1 MKNRW
6 LLLGVALLSA
16 IAVILTVDY
25 TQATQ
30 TSPNPATPASF
41 ANLADK
47 VKGSV
52 VNISTTQVV
61 EGNPLMPF
69 MGPGSP
75 FRDFFGPNPPKQF
88 FGNQPHGKMETHALG
103 SGFVISKEGLII
115 TNNHVVEKAS
125 EIKVKSHSGKEY
137 DAKLVGK
144 DPKTDLALIQ
154 VEPDK
159 DFPAPAVLGDSDAMR
174 VGDLVMAVG
183 NPFGLGHTV
192 TTGIIS
198 AKSRVLGAGPYDDF
212 LQTDAAINPGNS
224 GGPLFN
230 MNGRVI
236 GINTAIIAQGQGIG
250 FAIPVN
256 MAKDL
261 LPQLKTGKVVRG
273 WLGVMIQDITPQLA
287 ESFGLKSAEGVL
299 VSDVVKGSPA
309 EKAGLKQGD
318 VINRFNGNEIENA
331 HKLSQAVAAT
341 APDTEVKVD
350 LQRNGKEKTVTL
362 TIGTMP
368 SEEQA
373 FVAPKEE
380 TSWGIAVQELTPQ
393 LARQLGLEPGAAGVV
408 ISDIKDGSPAAEAGL
423 QPGDLISEVNRTA
436 VKNLNDYQ
444 QALKRVKKGE
454 NLLLLVKRDGGALYV
469 VLTPVPKN

>member
-1 MKNRW
+1 
-6 LLLGVALLSA
+6 
-16 IAVILTVDY
+16 
-25 TQATQ
+25 
-30 TSPNPATPASF
+30 
-41 ANLADK
+41 
-47 VKGSV
+47 
-52 VNISTTQVV
+52 
-61 EGNPLMPF
+61 
-69 MGPGSP
+69 
-75 FRDFFGPNPPKQF
+75 
-88 FGNQPHGKMETHALG
+88 
-103 SGFVISKEGLII
+103 
-115 TNNHVVEKAS
+115 
-125 EIKVKSHSGKEY
+125 
-137 DAKLVGK
+137 
-144 DPKTDLALIQ
+144 
-154 VEPDK
+154 
-159 DFPAPAVLGDSDAMR
+159 
-174 VGDLVMAVG
+174 MAVG

-287 ESFGLKSAEGVL
+287 ESFRLKSAEGVL

-318 VINRFNGNEIENA
+318 VINRFDAKEIENA
-331 HKLSQAVAAT
+331 HKLSQIVAAT
-341 APDTEVKVD
+341 PPDTRVKVD
-350 LQRNGKEKTVTL
+350 ILRNGNPKTVTL

-368 SEEQA
+368 SEEQTLA
-373 FVAPKEE
+373 APKEE
-380 TSWGIAVQELTPQ
+380 TSWGMAVQELTPQ
-393 LARQLGLEPGAAGVV
+393 LARQLKLEPGATGVV

-444 QALKRVKKGE
+444 RALKQVKNGE
-454 NLLLLVKRDGGALYV
+454 NLLLLIKRGSGALYV
-469 VLTPVPKN
+469 VLAPVSNN